1 MKHPAVL
8 IRRRAL
14 FGIAAA
20 LIVLAA
26 ATAFS
31 MRWKGAEAGDG
42 GLPGP
47 EAAMEDDFGN
57 SFARLSSTGVDAA
70 KNGGFTLTLETE
82 PGSLGLVTLY
92 GGDGEKRLE
101 WRCNT
106 GLPYAV
112 ELAED
117 RFWVLLETE
126 TGGQLRC
133 LGTED
138 GRELWRR
145 ESAEGF
151 CDLGLLEDGTLCV
164 IGLESALVLDAQGEA
179 VYEYE
184 YGSQPLSWGFAEDA
198 GVVDCAQGRVVL
210 YAERAEVY
218 NED

>member
-1 MKHPAVL
+1 M
-8 IRRRAL
+8 
-14 FGIAAA
+14 
-20 LIVLAA
+20 LAA
-26 ATAFS
+26 AIAFS

-42 GLPGP
+42 NFSEAERPGY
-47 EAAMEDDFGN
+47 GN
-57 SFARLSSTGVDAA
+57 TFARLSSTELDTAHGAA
-70 KNGGFTLTLETE
+70 GTLRLS
-82 PGSLGLVTLY
+82 GADDCLGLVTFC
-92 GGDGEKRLE
+92 GEDGEVKLE
-101 WRCNT
+101 WHCNT
-106 GLPYAV
+106 GTPYAV
-112 ELAED
+112 ELGED
-117 RFWVLLETE
+117 RFYVLLETE

-133 LGTED
+133 LSLAD
-138 GRELWRR
+138 GEELWRC
-145 ESAEGF
+145 ESAQGF

>member
-8 IRRRAL
+8 LRRRAL
-14 FGIAAA
+14 FGLAAA

-31 MRWKGAEAGDG
+31 MRWRGAETA
-42 GLPGP
+42 PGNTP
-47 EAAMEDDFGN
+47 GQAASEDDFGN

-70 KNGGFTLTLETE
+70 KNGGYTLTLETE

-92 GGDGEKRLE
+92 GADGEKRLE
-101 WRCNT
+101 WHCNT

-126 TGGQLRC
+126 TGTQLRC
-133 LGTED
+133 LALGD
-138 GRELWRR
+138 GRELWRF
-145 ESAEGF
+145 EGAGEL
-151 CDLGLLEDGTLCV
+151 CDLGLIGDGALCL
-164 IGLESALVLDAQGEA
+164 IGLERGLVLDAAGKT
-179 VYEYE
+179 VYACE

>member
-1 MKHPAVL
+1 ML
-8 IRRRAL
+8 
-14 FGIAAA
+14 AAA
-20 LIVLAA
+20 L
-26 ATAFS
+26 AFS

-164 IGLESALVLDAQGEA
+164 IGLESALVLDAQGVT

-184 YGSQPLSWGFAEDA
+184 YGSQPLGWGFEDGYA
-198 GVVDCAQGRVVL
+198 VIISENGRVEL
-210 YAERAEVY
+210 YAEGERVY
-218 NED
+218 NEE